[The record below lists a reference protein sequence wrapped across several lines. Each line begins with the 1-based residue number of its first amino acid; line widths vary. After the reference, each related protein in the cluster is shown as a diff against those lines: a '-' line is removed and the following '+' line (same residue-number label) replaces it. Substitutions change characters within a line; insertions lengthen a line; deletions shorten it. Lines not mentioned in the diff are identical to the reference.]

1 MIENMKKLKRLIGY
15 ILNILIVI
23 VVSITLI
30 GMYYMAQITFLKKD
44 YVNIC
49 GYTFFEVATGSMAS
63 TINVGDIV
71 VVRITNEINEN
82 QIIVYRDGKDF
93 IVHRIIRIDAHE
105 IITRGDANNS
115 EDTPIQKEQILG
127 KVDYIIPK
135 IGIWKKILLTPEIL
149 ALIVGCIILLEI
161 TVFYFSKIKEEV
173 NRKE

>member
-82 QIIVYRDGKDF
+82 INGSTCFATMQHFD
-93 IVHRIIRIDAHE
+93 
-105 IITRGDANNS
+105 
-115 EDTPIQKEQILG
+115 
-127 KVDYIIPK
+127 
-135 IGIWKKILLTPEIL
+135 IGQL
-149 ALIVGCIILLEI
+149 ASMGLHWCL
-161 TVFYFSKIKEEV
+161 SQ
-173 NRKE
+173 R